1 MALSYS
7 IVNLK
12 GKEEKMYKKM
22 CIYASV
28 ALALCFILTTLS
40 SAAEKET
47 AGAKAKKFGQKLFSY
62 PANVT
67 KESVNVVADTGKKS
81 VEVTTKE
88 VTRVGEVVTGDVAKT
103 KELVTEPIQGTA
115 ETAVSAVE
123 ETAKIPVKAGKD

>member
-1 MALSYS
+1 
-7 IVNLK
+7 
-12 GKEEKMYKKM
+12 MYKKM
-22 CIYASV
+22 YVYASV

-47 AGAKAKKFGQKLFSY
+47 AGAKAKKFGQKLLSY

-81 VEVTTKE
+81 AEVTTKE

-115 ETAVSAVE
+115 ETIVAGVEGVVKVPVNAAKE
-123 ETAKIPVKAGKD
+123 ETEKQ